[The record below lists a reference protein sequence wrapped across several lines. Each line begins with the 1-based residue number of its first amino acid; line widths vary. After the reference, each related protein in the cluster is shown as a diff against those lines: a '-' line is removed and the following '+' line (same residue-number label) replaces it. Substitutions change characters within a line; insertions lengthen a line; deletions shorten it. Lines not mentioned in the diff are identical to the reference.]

1 MGTGGLPLF
10 KLLSPQTEFISLT
23 PLFKIR
29 NITRV
34 ATRRDFL
41 KALIAGGAGISATP
55 FLGFGEASKFHFTQL
70 IYRGEWDPR
79 PRAFKRLMATL
90 ESRTSVETSFERK
103 TLKIESPNLFYY
115 PFLYLSGKESFEP
128 FNDEEKRRLRRFLKL
143 GGTLLVDDVSGEENS
158 AFDSQIRKEF
168 LNILPE
174 SPFSQIFPDHVMFK
188 SFYLLSLVSGRKIV
202 KPYLEGIT
210 FTDEDRT
217 PVIYS
222 RNDLGGAWSED
233 EFGKWQFECIP
244 GGETQR
250 EFAFRLGL
258 NIIMYALTGNYK
270 KDQIHTPFI
279 KRRQRNL

>member
-41 KALIAGGAGISATP
+41 KALIAGGVGISATP

-103 TLKIESPNLFYY
+103 TLKIESPNL
-115 PFLYLSGKESFEP
+115 
-128 FNDEEKRRLRRFLKL
+128 
-143 GGTLLVDDVSGEENS
+143 
-158 AFDSQIRKEF
+158 
-168 LNILPE
+168 
-174 SPFSQIFPDHVMFK
+174 
-188 SFYLLSLVSGRKIV
+188 
-202 KPYLEGIT
+202 EGIT

-222 RNDLGGAWSED
+222 RNDLGGAWTED

-258 NIIMYALTGNYK
+258 NIIMYSLTGNYK